1 MATRGGE
8 ARSPCRDGQEI
19 TFVPPYTIGQTP
31 ARKSDKQRHA
41 FRTEADTEAWR
52 PGLTYWQDGAIM
64 VVKGLLGILTVGTV
78 VGVATNSFEAE
89 VAGALGP
96 GFTPGMLISLGLGLA
111 GLGLWG
117 RKKIFQGTPVDG
129 RTPAS
134 GGKEGKHE

>member
-1 MATRGGE
+1 
-8 ARSPCRDGQEI
+8 
-19 TFVPPYTIGQTP
+19 
-31 ARKSDKQRHA
+31 
-41 FRTEADTEAWR
+41 
-52 PGLTYWQDGAIM
+52 M

-78 VGVATNSFEAE
+78 VGVATNLFG
-89 VAGALGP
+89 AGAAAAAGLWP
-96 GFTPGMLISLGLGLA
+96 GFTPGILMSLGLGLV

>member
-1 MATRGGE
+1 MIVKWLFGTLTGGVLVTL
-8 ARSPCRDGQEI
+8 AS
-19 TFVPPYTIGQTP
+19 
-31 ARKSDKQRHA
+31 
-41 FRTEADTEAWR
+41 
-52 PGLTYWQDGAIM
+52 
-64 VVKGLLGILTVGTV
+64 
-78 VGVATNSFEAE
+78 NSFEAE

>member
-1 MATRGGE
+1 MSVKWLFGTLTGGVLV
-8 ARSPCRDGQEI
+8 
-19 TFVPPYTIGQTP
+19 T
-31 ARKSDKQRHA
+31 
-41 FRTEADTEAWR
+41 
-52 PGLTYWQDGAIM
+52 L
-64 VVKGLLGILTVGTV
+64 
-78 VGVATNSFEAE
+78 ATNSFEAE

-117 RKKIFQGTPVDG
+117 RKKIFQGTPVAG